1 MHATPEHFAAAH
13 HGNERRAKPRHAPK
27 TLAYVNVGDA
37 NGGVIVDISETGMS
51 IASAEPLEPNAAPR
65 LRFQLPHIDRTFE
78 VSAETV
84 WTADSKTKAGVRFV
98 SMPIDERVQIRNWIK
113 DELFAEAFPTRVAS
127 TMVPR
132 RRLPFTF
139 ETMAEAAAGSAS
151 DPREQKPHL
160 PAKVLPDIPVT
171 IPSHTMDAFEKMFP
185 SESTLGPHIV
195 KRAEHVLVAPSQADI
210 DTAALWMNFPSE
222 RDVAPRVVEFNEET
236 IVKEDAAPAP
246 VAEDTPSMLAHPE
259 FVSESV
265 APTAIAAPEV
275 QEHIDAL
282 VDELACELVVEQAA
296 NSGAIEETVMHA
308 PVEVVVSNGRT
319 EETAVAAHS
328 VETPQLA
335 PESFKPHTVETS
347 ASAVNFAPAT
357 QAISHEPKVAAETAV
372 AAPAEAAA
380 ATPEILPPPVSPVL
394 AVSEFEVA
402 LLPTEAPLDEP
413 SEVPIHELH
422 PLPEGPAFAASQMD
436 ALDISQAVRTPGKFS
451 GGAVSDASI
460 ESLLA
465 IAEAE
470 EASAPLPRKPLRVV
484 RDQKPAQPRAAMP
497 AQPVAKII
505 PVAAAIAPLP
515 HVALRSTA
523 QQSATPQ
530 KLTDGDKQ
538 FRGLLIAAAIVLLAL
553 CFVVGYSHNVQ
564 LPWMNKANKSSDSA
578 PANTAPAKTD
588 PSAAPATDSA
598 PSPSS
603 QTTPD
608 LSSPTSQASNNAPA
622 ANDPASQS
630 RLPDSASIAPSSKF
644 EAPALPATPTPPPSS
659 YFPVTAPA
667 EGSAPRMVELPE
679 KTVFDAPKVL
689 IRLRQYFFV
698 PPQPGPEWSHKLGQ
712 ILVGEPMLKMPPS
725 PTSDADSSVVHLRAT
740 FGKDGAVKNV
750 RPIDGP
756 VALLPRSVD
765 AVRQWRYQP
774 SVLDGQPVEW
784 QGDFTIEFRP
794 AS

>member
-84 WTADSKTKAGVRFV
+84 WTSDSKTKAGVRFV

-151 DPREQKPHL
+151 APREQKPHL

-185 SESTLGPHIV
+185 SESTLGPQIV
-195 KRAEHVLVAPSQADI
+195 KRAEHAHVAPSQADI

-222 RDVAPRVVEFNEET
+222 RDVAPRVVGFDEAR
-236 IVKEDAAPAP
+236 VAMEDAAPVPAAENSSTAP
-246 VAEDTPSMLAHPE
+246 AQPE

-265 APTAIAAPEV
+265 ASVEIAAPEV
-275 QEHIDAL
+275 QECIDAP
-282 VDELACELVVEQAA
+282 VDELACESVVEQAA
-296 NSGAIEETVMHA
+296 NSGAIDGAVVHA
-308 PVEVVVSNGRT
+308 PIDVVSNQQA
-319 EETAVAAHS
+319 EETGLAAPT
-328 VETPQLA
+328 VEMLQPSS
-335 PESFKPHTVETS
+335 ESFKPETVETS
-347 ASAVNFAPAT
+347 AAVEPLHEGESFAETVVPAL
-357 QAISHEPKVAAETAV
+357 AETAAV
-372 AAPAEAAA
+372 
-380 ATPEILPPPVSPVL
+380 TPEILPPPISPVL

-402 LLPTEAPLDEP
+402 LPPTEAQLDEP

-422 PLPEGPAFAASQMD
+422 PLLEGPAFAASQMD
-436 ALDISQAVRTPGKFS
+436 ALDISQAVRAPGKFA

-470 EASAPLPRKPLRVV
+470 EASTPLPRKPLRVV

-497 AQPVAKII
+497 AQPVAKTGL
-505 PVAAAIAPLP
+505 VAAATAPLP

-538 FRGLLIAAAIVLLAL
+538 FRGLLIAAAVVLLAL
-553 CFVVGYSHNVQ
+553 CFVIGYSHNVQ
-564 LPWMNKANKSSDSA
+564 LPWMNKASKSGDSA
-578 PANTAPAKTD
+578 PANIAPAQTD
-588 PSAAPATDSA
+588 PAAAPATDSA

-603 QTTPD
+603 QITPD
-608 LSSPTSQASNNAPA
+608 SSSPTSQPSDSASA

-644 EAPALPATPTPPPSS
+644 EAPALPATPTPPPAS

-679 KTVFDAPKVL
+679 KTVFDSPKVL

-698 PPQPGPEWSHKLGQ
+698 PPQPGPEWAHKLGQ
-712 ILVGEPMLKMPPS
+712 ILIGEPMLKMPPS
-725 PTSDADSSVVHLRAT
+725 PASDTDSSVVHLRAT

-765 AVRQWRYQP
+765 AVRQWRYLP